1 MQYRL
6 LKLLQ
11 TGGNKLP
18 LLFFSKLFNNIHTMK
33 KENPAKK
40 FEKCLDISDRFDL
53 FFTERASLPIAKVF
67 CKLDASPSFVSVLGG
82 LFGVGGAVLLV
93 FNNLICT
100 IIGILMI
107 IFCAILDC
115 ADGQVARISHKGS
128 MFGRCFDGTIDSV
141 VYFAIYLCLAIRII
155 FFNNIPFTDTPWFSW
170 WGLGLFVFI
179 VIFGVFIHAAE
190 SRIADY
196 YRNAYMYL
204 SASDRGSE
212 LHSSEDMKRIVDET
226 PKGFQKFVLKSYISY
241 TKLQEKSTPKLQEL
255 LKLIKDNG
263 GEIPSEVS
271 SFYRERSKK
280 IARLPNILVFNFR
293 TYVLFGLLLA
303 TEILRF
309 VGVCDFTW
317 ELLIFPI
324 VLLVLEPIRLMLI
337 HKFEKI
343 AGESKVLMEKVL
355 DERKEKKSN

>member
-1 MQYRL
+1 MV
-6 LKLLQ
+6 
-11 TGGNKLP
+11 NNLP
-18 LLFFSKLFNNIHTMK
+18 LLFLDDLFNNIHTMK
-33 KENPAKK
+33 KENPAKQ

-82 LFGVGGAVLLV
+82 LFGIGGAVLLI

-107 IFCAILDC
+107 IFCSILDC

-141 VYFAIYLCLAIRII
+141 VYFAIYLCLSIRVILMSGT
-155 FFNNIPFTDTPWFSW
+155 NIPFTDIGWFSW

-179 VIFGVFIHAAE
+179 VFFGIFIHAAE
-190 SRIADY
+190 SRAADY

-212 LHSSEDMKRIVDET
+212 LHSSADMKRIVEEAPT
-226 PKGFQKFVLKSYISY
+226 KFQKFVLKSYISY
-241 TKLQEKSTPKLQEL
+241 TKLQEKSTPDLQKLL
-255 LKLIKDNG
+255 ALIRENG
-263 GEIPSEVS
+263 GEIPPEVS
-271 SFYRERSKK
+271 SYYRERSKK

-303 TEILRF
+303 TEILRLT
-309 VGVCDFTW
+309 GVCDFAW

-324 VLLVLEPIRLMLI
+324 VLLVLEPIRLFLKR
-337 HKFEKI
+337 KFARI
-343 AGESKVLMEKVL
+343 ARESAEIMKKAL
-355 DERKEKKSN
+355 DERKEKKD

>member
-1 MQYRL
+1 
-6 LKLLQ
+6 
-11 TGGNKLP
+11 
-18 LLFFSKLFNNIHTMK
+18 MK
-33 KENPAKK
+33 KENPAKQ

-53 FFTERASLPIAKVF
+53 FFTERVSLPIAKVF

-82 LFGVGGAVLLV
+82 LFGVGGAALLV

-107 IFCAILDC
+107 IFCSILDC

-128 MFGRCFDGTIDSV
+128 MFGRCFDGTIDSI
-141 VYFAIYLCLAIRII
+141 VYFAIYLCVAIRVI
-155 FFNNIPFTDTPWFSW
+155 FFTNIPFTDIPWFPW
-170 WGLGLFVFI
+170 YGLGLFVFI

-212 LHSSEDMKRIVDET
+212 LHSSEDMKKIVEEA
-226 PKGFQKFVLKSYISY
+226 PKGFQKFVLKSYIGY
-241 TKLQEKSTPKLQEL
+241 TKLQERRTPKLQEL
-255 LKLIKDNG
+255 LKLIRENG
-263 GEIPSEVS
+263 GEIPPEVS
-271 SFYRERSKK
+271 SYYREKSKR

-293 TYVLFGLLLA
+293 TYVLFGLLLT

-309 VGVCDFTW
+309 IGICNITW

-324 VLLVLEPIRLMLI
+324 VLLILEPIRFVLI

-343 AGESKVLMEKVL
+343 AKESTDIMKKALN
-355 DERKEKKSN
+355 ERKEKKSN

>member
-1 MQYRL
+1 
-6 LKLLQ
+6 
-11 TGGNKLP
+11 
-18 LLFFSKLFNNIHTMK
+18 MK
-33 KENPAKK
+33 KENPAKQ

-53 FFTERASLPIAKVF
+53 FFTERVSLPIAKVF

-82 LFGVGGAVLLV
+82 LFGIGGAVLLV

-107 IFCAILDC
+107 IFCSILDC
-115 ADGQVARISHKGS
+115 ADGQVARMSHKGS
-128 MFGRCFDGTIDSV
+128 MFGRCFDGTIDSI
-141 VYFAIYLCLAIRII
+141 VYFAIYLCVAIRVI
-155 FFNNIPFTDTPWFSW
+155 FFTNIPFTDIPWFPW
-170 WGLGLFVFI
+170 YGLGLFVFI

-212 LHSSEDMKRIVDET
+212 LHSSEDMKKIVEEA
-226 PKGFQKFVLKSYISY
+226 PKGFQKFVLKSYIGY
-241 TKLQEKSTPKLQEL
+241 TKLQERRTPKLQEL
-255 LKLIKDNG
+255 LKLIRENG
-263 GEIPSEVS
+263 GEIPPEVS
-271 SFYRERSKK
+271 SFYREKSKK

-293 TYVLFGLLLA
+293 TYVLFGLLLT

-309 VGVCDFTW
+309 IGVCNITW

-324 VLLVLEPIRLMLI
+324 VLLILEPIRFILI

-343 AGESKVLMEKVL
+343 AKESTDIMKKAL